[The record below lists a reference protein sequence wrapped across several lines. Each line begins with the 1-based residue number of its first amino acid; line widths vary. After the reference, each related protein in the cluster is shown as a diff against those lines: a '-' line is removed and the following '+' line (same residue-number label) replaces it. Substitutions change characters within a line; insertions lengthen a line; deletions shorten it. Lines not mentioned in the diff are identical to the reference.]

1 MITYPEPNEIEGAN
15 MARLT
20 RVQQQ
25 ARTRAAVLAAA
36 RAEFI
41 EHGYAA
47 AKVDRIAERAELT
60 RGAVYSNFPG
70 KRALYL
76 AVLVAT
82 VESGTVGHAPAVE
95 AAAPATAED
104 ALARFARAWL
114 ERLPLAGD
122 TASGGRLQLRS
133 LVGVIDDDRG
143 RAALAQLARLEAL
156 LLAVGLESCG
166 PGRRVRTAELALTLL
181 SGSGVLAELAPGFGD
196 PFDRARACGHLA
208 TLDLDDA
215 WEPPHL
221 PFVAPAQ
228 LVREPLEPV
237 DGLTDLVSG
246 GPVDPAADGLVTV
259 LGIGRLAAA
268 EDAVR
273 SAARGERVT
282 VVIAVPDPAETGNLV
297 RLKVSDLTSCLRAVF
312 PPDTWARLKI
322 VVGDQGLATA
332 LGVADPAD
340 DTEAALRVRS
350 GTVTARGRGL
360 GAAYAVARSGRKA
373 AA

>member
-36 RAEFI
+36 REEFI

-76 AVLVAT
+76 AVLVDM
-82 VESGTVGHAPAVE
+82 VGHAPNVE
-95 AAAPATAED
+95 ATAAPATAED

-133 LVGVIDDDRG
+133 LVGVIDDDRD

-181 SGSGVLAELAPGFGD
+181 SGAGVLAELAPGFGD

-215 WEPPHL
+215 WAPPHL

-228 LVREPLEPV
+228 IVQEPLEPI

-259 LGIGRLAAA
+259 LGIERLAAA

-282 VVIAVPDPAETGNLV
+282 VVIAVPFETGDLV

-312 PPDTWARLKI
+312 PAGTWARLKI
-322 VVGDQGLATA
+322 VLGDQRLATV

-340 DTEAALRVRS
+340 DTESALRVRS